1 MFYTNIPNQDWPKV
15 KKELLKT
22 WETLR
27 PDELEETG
35 GNTLAL
41 SGLLQ
46 NRFGLQID
54 VIERTLDEVIW
65 RCQCKDVDAPPV
77 VKKQK

>member
-1 MFYTNIPNQDWPKV
+1 MFYTNIPHQDWPKV

-65 RCQCKDVDAPPV
+65 RCQCKNGDLHPV
-77 VKKQK
+77 TKEQK